1 MEVRLQ
7 DESGY
12 RWKGRVDFTD
22 NAINAH
28 SGTMRVRA
36 VIDNPDY
43 FLTPGMFG
51 NMRLAQGGKVSAL
64 LVHDAAVRTDQARKQ
79 LFVVANDA
87 TVAARPVEPGPL
99 VGGLRMIPSGLTVQ
113 NTVAAQGIQFAKLG
127 TPGAA
132 NPPTN

>member
-51 NMRLAQGGKVSAL
+51 NMRLAPGGTVSAL
-64 LVHDAAVRTDQARKQ
+64 LVPDAAVPTAPARNQ
-79 LFVVANDA
+79 LFVVAKDA
-87 TVAARPVEPGPL
+87 TVPHRPTAPGPL
-99 VGGLRMIPSGLTVQ
+99 APPPRAPARTGCVST
-113 NTVAAQGIQFAKLG
+113 
-127 TPGAA
+127 
-132 NPPTN
+132 PPTRCAPPHYTT